1 MKVEYLT
8 QEQIE
13 SRTKGLQDYFLIFDN
28 KPSVKGCVICTLPA
42 NDKSL
47 THDLDRYMMDFW
59 RGTHRVLYSI
69 FCVACKEP
77 SLIVHDNGHGNRVY
91 EKNNRFWIEDVNIGE
106 YYDTIRQKVDNL
118 KLVEI
123 IDEL

>member
-1 MKVEYLT
+1 
-8 QEQIE
+8 
-13 SRTKGLQDYFLIFDN
+13 
-28 KPSVKGCVICTLPA
+28 
-42 NDKSL
+42 
-47 THDLDRYMMDFW
+47 MMDFW
-59 RGTHRVLYSI
+59 RGTHQVLYST
-69 FCVACKEP
+69 FCTACKEP

-91 EKNNRFWIEDVNIGE
+91 EKNNQFWIEDVNIGE